1 MNGKLQDSLEEE
13 ILKKRTIKMPSLF
26 DEEPPTG
33 LTKWSALRDSFA
45 EDVAESAK
53 ARARQSR
60 ARLADIE
67 SEIEAV
73 AQKGLAREKRISNL
87 KSLIAGEDPFLDN
100 AAESSFKSK
109 KVVKKVTF

>member
-26 DEEPPTG
+26 DEEPTG
-33 LTKWSALRDSFA
+33 LTKWTALRDSFA
-45 EDVAESAK
+45 DEAAESAK
-53 ARARQSR
+53 VRARQSR

-109 KVVKKVTF
+109 KIVKKVTF